1 MSDLDSLRNFLITI
15 EHFVDQKTI
24 FTDQPPGGTVA
35 VEADQGLS
43 ENIAEEDELL
53 AEMDNLF
60 QSASLEELQA
70 MRQRICLAGLNH
82 IDNALEQL
90 GQK

>member
-1 MSDLDSLRNFLITI
+1 MSDLESLRNFLITI

-24 FTDQPPGGTVA
+24 SADQPLDDLVPA
-35 VEADQGLS
+35 EADG
-43 ENIAEEDELL
+43 NTAEEDELL

-70 MRQRICLAGLNH
+70 MRQRICLAGLSH
-82 IDNALEQL
+82 IDEALEQL
-90 GQK
+90 GRK

>member
-1 MSDLDSLRNFLITI
+1 MSDLESLRNFLITI

-24 FTDQPPGGTVA
+24 SADQPLDDLVPA
-35 VEADQGLS
+35 EA
-43 ENIAEEDELL
+43 EAAEEDELL

-70 MRQRICLAGLNH
+70 MRQRICLAGLSH
-82 IDNALEQL
+82 IDEALEQL
-90 GQK
+90 GRK